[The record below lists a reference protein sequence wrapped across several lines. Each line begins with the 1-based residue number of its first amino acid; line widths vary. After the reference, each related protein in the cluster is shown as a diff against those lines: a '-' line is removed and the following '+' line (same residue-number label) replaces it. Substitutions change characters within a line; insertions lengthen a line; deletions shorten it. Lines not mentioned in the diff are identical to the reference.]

1 MAVRPLAGDWRNG
14 TQALWLR
21 LTSFYIIALP
31 FFGFSFFNIAGRGL
45 ARPDWLIGLLLLA
58 LFVLESLRGR
68 IKVGNS
74 PVNLF
79 MLLYLASGVMS
90 GVMVLGAASLAPFI
104 DFFTKVMQLFLVT
117 PTFFVLSSLSGG
129 EKTVQRLLKTW
140 VMTGFVIALH
150 TIYQVVAQI
159 FDLPFASFTLTN
171 PSISVTQGRQ
181 SARTIFGYTQPTS
194 IFQEPSYLAAFLGP
208 CLILLIVFVLEQRS
222 HELLFKRTWQN
233 WLALLA
239 MAVAVFLSNSQAV
252 LVGLVMTLLF
262 LFGRGLVRRTRIL
275 KLLLSTIV
283 VALLVNQLLQ
293 LIGIDFLKASFYRYQ
308 YLLLNILDRS
318 TTQVTSFA
326 DRYQGIEIGVEIWR
340 QYPLLG
346 IGLGNLAYYNPLERV
361 GTNNAWVQLLVE
373 QGIIGF
379 VALLAVFG
387 TLAWQLTWLLR
398 RTAQQT
404 FWRAALIAM
413 LCILVLT
420 MIDGL
425 FTFNWVDPLRIF
437 VLAMAHLVYLQAAD
451 HRWHHQPPTRITAQP
466 VAAGKG
472 V

>member
-1 MAVRPLAGDWRNG
+1 MAVRPLAREWGNS
-14 TQALWLR
+14 TQTLWLR
-21 LTSFYIIALP
+21 LASFYIIALP

-45 ARPDWLIGLLLLA
+45 ARPDWLVGLLLLA
-58 LFVLESLRGR
+58 LFGLVALRGQVK
-68 IKVGNS
+68 ISSS

-79 MLLYLASGVMS
+79 MVLYLASGVIS
-90 GVMVLGAASLAPFI
+90 GVMVLGATGLAPFI

-117 PTFFVLSSLSGG
+117 PTFFALSTLPGG
-129 EKTVQRLLKTW
+129 ADTVKRLLKTW

-150 TIYQVVAQI
+150 TNYQVVAQV

-208 CLILLIVFVLEQRS
+208 CLILLIVFVLEQHA
-222 HELLFKRTWQN
+222 HELLFKRAWQN

-239 MAVAVFLSNSQAV
+239 MAVAVFLSNSQAI
-252 LVGLVMTLLF
+252 LVGLVLTLLF
-262 LFGRGLVRRTRIL
+262 LFSRGLVRRTRIL

-283 VALLVNQLLQ
+283 VAVLVDQLLQ

-318 TTQVTSFA
+318 TAQVTSFA
-326 DRYQGIEIGVEIWR
+326 DRYQGTQIGLAIWR
-340 QYPLLG
+340 QYPILG
-346 IGLGNLAYYNPLERV
+346 VGLGNMGYYNPLERT
-361 GTNNAWVQLLVE
+361 GANNAWVQLLVE
-373 QGIIGF
+373 QGIVGF

-387 TLAWQLTWLLR
+387 TLAWQLSWRLR
-398 RTAQQT
+398 QTGQRT
-404 FWRAALIAM
+404 FWRAALIAL

-420 MIDGL
+420 VVDGL
-425 FTFNWVDPLRIF
+425 FTFNWVDPLRVF
-437 VLAMAHLVYLQAAD
+437 VLAMAHLVYVQAAGQQVD
-451 HRWHHQPPTRITAQP
+451 NRPALSLAPRQLLE
-466 VAAGKG
+466 GKAT
-472 V
+472 